1 MLVKQLVQKGN
12 IEKLTNLTLNPNQM
26 EKTNQILINSS
37 FNNYNLD
44 IKKQIQYFW
53 YKKLGHGIN
62 HCKIKIT
69 KFNTNVMQFKI
80 TIKNNYDSRKW
91 DGKYVAFRY

>member
-1 MLVKQLVQKGN
+1 
-12 IEKLTNLTLNPNQM
+12 M
-26 EKTNQILINSS
+26 EKTNQILIISS

-44 IKKQIQYFW
+44 IKKQIQYFP

-69 KFNTNVMQFKI
+69 KLNTNAMQFKI
-80 TIKNNYDSRKW
+80 TIKNNKL
-91 DGKYVAFRY
+91 YVVIMIVEKGTENMWHLGTRTTLSYVT